1 MALRRDDACSRC
13 TTSLAAGTRAQW
25 DPVTRS
31 VTCLACIRIVSADLS
46 GPASSSNTAVAVSS
60 VVHDGGAAGTS
71 ARKEY
76 ERREAKRAQRLEDK
90 WGAGRMGRLA
100 TFFSLEPQST
110 TAWAQG
116 AAGEQRVAAIL
127 VERLGNRAV
136 LLNDRKVPRTR
147 GNIDHIV
154 VAASGVWV
162 VDAKRYTG
170 KVEQRNVG
178 GMFRPDVRLFV
189 GGRDRTKTVA
199 GLGWQVEAVR
209 TALDDLAVPVQP
221 SLSFVGAQWP
231 VFFAKPFRFDGVWV
245 SWPARLAELMLTGGP
260 LTDEQIREV
269 ALRLAARLPAN

>member
-1 MALRRDDACSRC
+1 
-13 TTSLAAGTRAQW
+13 
-25 DPVTRS
+25 
-31 VTCLACIRIVSADLS
+31 
-46 GPASSSNTAVAVSS
+46 
-60 VVHDGGAAGTS
+60 
-71 ARKEY
+71 
-76 ERREAKRAQRLEDK
+76 
-90 WGAGRMGRLA
+90 MGRLA

-127 VERLGNRAV
+127 VRRLGDRAV

-209 TALDDLAVPVQP
+209 TALDDVAVPVHR
-221 SLSFVGAQWP
+221 SLSFVGARWP

-245 SWPARLAELMLTGGP
+245 SWPAKLAELMLAGGP
-260 LTDEQIREV
+260 LTDEQIREI